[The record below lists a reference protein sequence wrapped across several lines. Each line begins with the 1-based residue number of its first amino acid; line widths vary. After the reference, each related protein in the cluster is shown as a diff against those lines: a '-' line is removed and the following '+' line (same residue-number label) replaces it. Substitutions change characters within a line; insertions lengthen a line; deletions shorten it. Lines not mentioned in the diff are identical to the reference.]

1 MDWWD
6 QWATL
11 ESHDLMLKISCSIFS
26 CYSCEMTSKKKELTW
41 ASAKQMKLIAADKA
55 EEASEGLSADI
66 GDCKDGIT
74 S

>member
-1 MDWWD
+1 
-6 QWATL
+6 
-11 ESHDLMLKISCSIFS
+11 
-26 CYSCEMTSKKKELTW
+26 MTSKKKELTW

-74 S
+74 SWAR